1 LLSVNGELISG
12 PFSLVSLP
20 ESYRQGTLEDYHVRR
35 IMLGVPEGMDDF
47 IAGMSL
53 PLECNLDYMNGGKVP
68 LMSLISCRGVTRSMS
83 NLWHRTQLTLEKDA
97 MLAKS

>member
-1 LLSVNGELISG
+1 M
-12 PFSLVSLP
+12 SLP

-35 IMLGVPEGMDDF
+35 IMLGVPEGIDDF

-68 LMSLISCRGVTRSMS
+68 LLSLKTFRGVTHHMA
-83 NLWHRTQLTLEKDA
+83 NH
-97 MLAKS
+97 